1 MYLNAKSCVKMHS
14 NLSPLFK
21 CGIGVRQGDNLSPL
35 LFALYIND
43 FELFL
48 SSRYNGLKM
57 ASSIINE
64 SLSDED
70 VEFFI
75 KIFVLLYAD
84 DTVVLADTPVDLQNA
99 LNAVHEYCKLWKL
112 HLNTSKTKIVIF
124 SRGKVRKFPVF
135 KFGNDSIEVVDDYI
149 YLGVTINYNGKFDK
163 AMKKQV
169 AQANRALF
177 SLKNQNK

>member
-1 MYLNAKSCVKMHS
+1 MYS

-35 LFALYIND
+35 LFALYINH

-70 VEFFI
+70 VDFFI

-84 DTVVLADTPVDLQNA
+84 DTVVLAVTPVDLQKA
-99 LNAVHEYCKLWKL
+99 LNVVHEYCKHLKL
-112 HLNTSKTKIVIF
+112 STSSCLRIF
-124 SRGKVRKFPVF
+124 
-135 KFGNDSIEVVDDYI
+135 
-149 YLGVTINYNGKFDK
+149 
-163 AMKKQV
+163 
-169 AQANRALF
+169 
-177 SLKNQNK
+177 

>member
-1 MYLNAKSCVKMHS
+1 MIYINKKENIFIVHSLIKKKAFDLVDRSSLWIKLLSNGINGKILNVIHNMYLNAKSCVKMYS

-48 SSRYNGLKM
+48 SSRYNGLNM

-75 KIFVLLYAD
+75 KIFVLLYAGQ
-84 DTVVLADTPVDLQNA
+84 T
-99 LNAVHEYCKLWKL
+99 LNYRKK
-112 HLNTSKTKIVIF
+112 IF
-124 SRGKVRKFPVF
+124 S
-135 KFGNDSIEVVDDYI
+135 
-149 YLGVTINYNGKFDK
+149 
-163 AMKKQV
+163 Q
-169 AQANRALF
+169 
-177 SLKNQNK
+177 